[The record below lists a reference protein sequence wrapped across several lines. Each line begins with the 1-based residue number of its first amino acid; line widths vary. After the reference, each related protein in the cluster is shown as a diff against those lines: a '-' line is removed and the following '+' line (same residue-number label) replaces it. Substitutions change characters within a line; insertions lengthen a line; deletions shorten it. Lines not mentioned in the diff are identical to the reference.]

1 MNQKD
6 LKKQKSVRLA
16 DILDIKDEEEEG
28 VRRRSGF
35 LA

>member
-16 DILDIKDEEEEG
+16 DILDIKGEEEEG